1 MLEEELLHVLALQKL
16 QGVGNVSAKKLIH
29 TFGSA
34 KNVFA
39 QGKSLLKRTSDISFS
54 LAQKIVKAPNFKE
67 AEEELQQLEKHKI
80 TPLFY
85 KDTNYPELLK
95 NCADGPILLFSDS
108 DFELKNKRCI
118 SIVGTRNMTSYGKG
132 FCKELISNLA
142 PYNPTIVSGFAY
154 GVDMCAHLSAIE
166 NDLQTIGVFAH
177 GFGHVYPKNH
187 HHKKHLFYKKG
198 GFLTE
203 FWYDQAPLRE
213 YFLQRNRIVAGL
225 SQATIVIES
234 ASKGGSLI
242 TASFANSYHREV
254 CAVPGNTNARYSQ
267 GCNALIRDHKA
278 ALISNAEDLVSYLG
292 WDTKQQSVTQL
303 QPRLFLELNEQ
314 EQPVYDYLK
323 VNEQAQLDAIAL
335 DCKLPV
341 HKLAA
346 LLVALEMKGCVQK
359 MPGKSF
365 RII

>member
-1 MLEEELLHVLALQKL
+1 MKEEELLHVLALQKL
-16 QGVGNVSAKKLIH
+16 QGVGNVTAKKLIH
-29 TFGSA
+29 TYGSA

-39 QGKSLLKRTSDISFS
+39 QGNSMLKNTSDVCFS
-54 LAQKIVKAPNFKE
+54 LAQKIAKAATFVAAEKE
-67 AEEELQQLEKHKI
+67 LKKLEEHNI

-85 KDTNYPELLK
+85 KDTNYPEALK
-95 NCADGPILLFSDS
+95 NCADGPIVLFADGN
-108 DFELKNKRCI
+108 FEFKYSRCI
-118 SIVGTRNMTSYGKG
+118 SIVGTRNMTNYGKG
-132 FCKELISNLA
+132 FCKDLIANLA
-142 PYNPTIVSGFAY
+142 PYNPTIISGFAY

-177 GFGHVYPKNH
+177 GFGHLYPKT
-187 HHKKHLFYKKG
+187 HKSRKHLFYKKG

-234 ASKGGSLI
+234 ALKGGALI

-254 CAVPGNTNARYSQ
+254 CAVPGNANARYSQ

-278 ALISNAEDLVSYLG
+278 ALISNADDLIAYLG
-292 WDTKQQSVTQL
+292 WDTKESSVTQV
-303 QPRLFLELNEQ
+303 QPSLFLELDKE

-323 VNEQAQLDAIAL
+323 ANEQAQLDTIAL
-335 DCKLPV
+335 ECKLPV

-346 LLVALEMKGCVQK
+346 LLVSLEMKGCIQK
-359 MPGKSF
+359 IPGKSF
-365 RII
+365 RLI